1 MVFSPNSPMSAFW
14 TAIRLWPSP
23 ILILHLNWFP
33 FCANTFTF
41 LYWFSLLKLLISK
54 RVNLWFYLLISN
66 YILLLDFQFLLTY
79 CTVYISAVLIFT
91 PEIGDFQKCQ
101 ALLHFETLCQMRK
114 LFFSTTFQGLTRY
127 GNIENKT
134 TFQGLT
140 RYGNIENIFLNI
152 YIAVSCWS
160 LKLSFIWQFG
170 NLK

>member
-1 MVFSPNSPMSAFW
+1 M
-14 TAIRLWPSP
+14 
-23 ILILHLNWFP
+23 
-33 FCANTFTF
+33 
-41 LYWFSLLKLLISK
+41 
-54 RVNLWFYLLISN
+54 ISN
-66 YILLLDFQFLLTY
+66 YILLIDFQFLLTY

-101 ALLHFETLCQMRK
+101 AVLHFETLCQMRK

-140 RYGNIENIFLNI
+140 RYGTIDNIFLNI

-160 LKLSFIWQFG
+160 LTIWEFEIIIIYLIIVRKITCPISFEREYHHLIFLAPLSPSNWQTSSTSTLWFVLCGGRDMFIWLTG
-170 NLK
+170 H